1 MTDHDRGAYTPPTDE
16 ALAFDARRQSERR
29 PVPMT
34 LVGSAVVLVVL
45 IVGVAV
51 VYRGGVRGADEAP
64 RPIGQPVV
72 SVKTPPPAVAT
83 LNTVGAGQDGETKSA
98 AVAPAPAPAVAA
110 PAPPATGVVTTA
122 SAPPPPT
129 KPAPRIASSTDR
141 PTFTPAPEQPA
152 PRPEPAAKSLALL
165 DRPSQAIG
173 LGRVRVA
180 PPPGKPIRSAG
191 GLDASEVAAAGMTGA
206 APAHT
211 ASATSPTT
219 APFKVAKATSKPGL
233 AKPTFSRPSVAI
245 AAGPKSID
253 AALADASK
261 VGASKVGASS
271 AGASKL
277 GASPV
282 AAGPVVQIGAF
293 SSAALSD
300 QGYADVSRIMVGQMV
315 GKAKH
320 VMTVDHGGATLFRTW
335 VSGFATRAE
344 ASAFCDA
351 LKARSKPC
359 FVKG

>member
-1 MTDHDRGAYTPPTDE
+1 MTDQDRGAYTPPTDE

-72 SVKTPPPAVAT
+72 SVKTPPPLTVA
-83 LNTVGAGQDGETKSA
+83 NANSVGAADDGESKSVA
-98 AVAPAPAPAVAA
+98 AAPTPQPAPTPTPAPAAPLKDKPAAKVA
-110 PAPPATGVVTTA
+110 TA
-122 SAPPPPT
+122 SD
-129 KPAPRIASSTDR
+129 S
-141 PTFTPAPEQPA
+141 PTFAPAPEQPA
-152 PRPEPAAKSLALL
+152 PRPEPAAKTLALL
-165 DRPSQAIG
+165 DQPGQAAG
-173 LGRVRVA
+173 AARVKVT
-180 PPPGKPIRSAG
+180 PPPGKPIRTAG
-191 GLDASEVAAAGMTGA
+191 GLDASEVAAAGMTRA
-206 APAHT
+206 APAHPAPS
-211 ASATSPTT
+211 ASPAP
-219 APFKVAKATSKPGL
+219 APFKVATATPKPALSK
-233 AKPTFSRPSVAI
+233 S

-253 AALADASK
+253 AALA
-261 VGASKVGASS
+261 SS
-271 AGASKL
+271 SQVTG
-277 GASPV
+277 
-282 AAGPVVQIGAF
+282 GPVVQIGAF

-300 QGYADVSRIMVGQMV
+300 QGYADVSKIMVGQMA

-335 VSGFATRAE
+335 VSGFATRAQ
-344 ASAFCDA
+344 ADAFCAA

>member
-51 VYRGGVRGADEAP
+51 VYRGGVRGPDEAP

-72 SVKTPPPAVAT
+72 SVKTAPPTALPGNNVTAPGDGDSKSVAATSTPAPTSAPTSAPTPPVKAKPAV
-83 LNTVGAGQDGETKSA
+83 K
-98 AVAPAPAPAVAA
+98 VA
-110 PAPPATGVVTTA
+110 TA
-122 SAPPPPT
+122 SD
-129 KPAPRIASSTDR
+129 S
-141 PTFTPAPEQPA
+141 PTFAPAPEQPA
-152 PRPEPAAKSLALL
+152 PRPEPAAKTLALL
-165 DRPSQAIG
+165 DQPGQAVG
-173 LGRVRVA
+173 PGRVKVT

-206 APAHT
+206 ASSHT
-211 ASATSPTT
+211 ASSAAPPAT
-219 APFKVAKATSKPGL
+219 APIKVATAAPKPAAARPAAVGKPVAT
-233 AKPTFSRPSVAI
+233 

-253 AALADASK
+253 AALASASQ
-261 VGASKVGASS
+261 VTG
-271 AGASKL
+271 
-277 GASPV
+277 
-282 AAGPVVQIGAF
+282 GPVVQIGAF

-300 QGYADVSRIMVGQMV
+300 QGYADVSKIMVGQMG

-320 VMTVDHGGATLFRTW
+320 VMPVDHGGATLFRTW
-335 VSGFATRAE
+335 VSGFGSRAQAE
-344 ASAFCDA
+344 AFCAA
-351 LKARSKPC
+351 LKSHSKPC

>member
-1 MTDHDRGAYTPPTDE
+1 MTDQDRGAYTPPTDE

-72 SVKTPPPAVAT
+72 SVKTPPSGAIAT
-83 LNTVGAGQDGETKSA
+83 ANSVSA
-98 AVAPAPAPAVAA
+98 ADVGESKPAATATPAPAAPLKAKPAVKVATASDSPTFA
-110 PAPPATGVVTTA
+110 PAA
-122 SAPPPPT
+122 
-129 KPAPRIASSTDR
+129 
-141 PTFTPAPEQPA
+141 EQPA
-152 PRPEPAAKSLALL
+152 PRPEPAAKTLALL
-165 DRPSQAIG
+165 DQPGQAVG
-173 LGRVRVA
+173 PARVKVT
-180 PPPGKPIRSAG
+180 PPPGKPIRTAG

-206 APAHT
+206 APAHSSSGPS
-211 ASATSPTT
+211 SAP
-219 APFKVAKATSKPGL
+219 APFKVATATPKAAV
-233 AKPTFSRPSVAI
+233 AKPVVAKPVAPKPAAA

-253 AALADASK
+253 AALA
-261 VGASKVGASS
+261 SS
-271 AGASKL
+271 SQVSG
-277 GASPV
+277 
-282 AAGPVVQIGAF
+282 GPVVQIGAF

-300 QGYADVSRIMVGQMV
+300 EGYADVSRIMVGQMA

-335 VSGFATRAE
+335 VSGFATRAQ
-344 ASAFCDA
+344 ANAFCAA
-351 LKARSKPC
+351 LKAQNKPC

>member
-51 VYRGGVRGADEAP
+51 VYRGGVRGVDEAP

-72 SVKTPPPAVAT
+72 SVKTAPPTALAANSVSAPDDGESKPVVAATSPPPAAT
-83 LNTVGAGQDGETKSA
+83 PATPTTA
-98 AVAPAPAPAVAA
+98 AATAPAPAPVKAKPAVK
-110 PAPPATGVVTTA
+110 VA
-122 SAPPPPT
+122 SASD
-129 KPAPRIASSTDR
+129 K
-141 PTFTPAPEQPA
+141 PTFAPAPEQPA
-152 PRPEPAAKSLALL
+152 PRPEPAAKTLALL
-165 DRPSQAIG
+165 DQPGQTVG
-173 LGRVRVA
+173 PGRVRVT
-180 PPPGKPIRSAG
+180 PPPGKPIRTVG

-206 APAHT
+206 APSHT
-211 ASATSPTT
+211 APAPSPSA
-219 APFKVAKATSKPGL
+219 APVKVATATPTV
-233 AKPTFSRPSVAI
+233 AKPRPTATKSAAT

-253 AALADASK
+253 AALAN
-261 VGASKVGASS
+261 SS
-271 AGASKL
+271 QVTG
-277 GASPV
+277 
-282 AAGPVVQIGAF
+282 GPVVQIGAF

-320 VMTVDHGGATLFRTW
+320 VMTVDHAGSTLFRTW
-335 VSGFATRAE
+335 VSGFTTRAQ
-344 ASAFCDA
+344 AQAFCTA
-351 LKARSKPC
+351 LKAHSKPC